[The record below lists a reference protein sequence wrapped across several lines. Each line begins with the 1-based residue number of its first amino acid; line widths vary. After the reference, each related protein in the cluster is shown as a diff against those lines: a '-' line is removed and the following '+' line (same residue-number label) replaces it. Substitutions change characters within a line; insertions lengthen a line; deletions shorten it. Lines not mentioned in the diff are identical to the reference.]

1 MDEATRNQIKE
12 TMKATH
18 EKRRAQALRVY
29 ELKVNCRHLSK
40 ENRTKLNF
48 LFIQAKWISNFLLS
62 QEDIFAFN
70 YAQHKDITHKDKDG
84 NDVTVTMDIPSVYYR
99 GVTDQ
104 VKQDIVN
111 LSKKKKAGGKVGRLK
126 FKKEVNCVPMRTG
139 YLKVKSRKAITI
151 PGFKDLH
158 VHGLDQF
165 YDSSYEIADAKI
177 IRKASGFYV
186 KVSVCVDKA
195 ALPKRAATGREVGLD
210 FGIKDA
216 IVTSDG
222 DRFNFEAR
230 ESEQLKFLQRQLK
243 RKQKGS
249 KRYWKLRNQIGREYE
264 KQSNR
269 KVDFANKTVARLLK
283 DYDWVYFQ
291 DENLSGWKRY
301 NKGFAR
307 KVQSGGMGRVKA
319 KLVLLQGKRTTML
332 SRWVPTTKTCVNC
345 GLIHDEITLKD
356 RVFRC
361 GCGVEEDRD
370 VHAAKNMI
378 TFGSRKRTE
387 CLEQASAEEYVNSLA
402 LKAVLS
408 TPCVNAPLGSENKE
422 DPGL

>member
-1 MDEATRNQIKE
+1 
-12 TMKATH
+12 
-18 EKRRAQALRVY
+18 V
-29 ELKVNCRHLSK
+29 
-40 ENRTKLNF
+40 
-48 LFIQAKWISNFLLS
+48 
-62 QEDIFAFN
+62 
-70 YAQHKDITHKDKDG
+70 
-84 NDVTVTMDIPSVYYR
+84 
-99 GVTDQ
+99 
-104 VKQDIVN
+104 
-111 LSKKKKAGGKVGRLK
+111 
-126 FKKEVNCVPMRTG
+126 
-139 YLKVKSRKAITI
+139 
-151 PGFKDLH
+151 
-158 VHGLDQF
+158 
-165 YDSSYEIADAKI
+165 
-177 IRKASGFYV
+177 
-186 KVSVCVDKA
+186 
-195 ALPKRAATGREVGLD
+195 ATGREVGLD

-345 GLIHDEITLKD
+345 G
-356 RVFRC
+356 VQFY
-361 GCGVEEDRD
+361 VP
-370 VHAAKNMI
+370 KNRAD
-378 TFGSRKRTE
+378 TAT
-387 CLEQASAEEYVNSLA
+387 
-402 LKAVLS
+402 
-408 TPCVNAPLGSENKE
+408 T
-422 DPGL
+422 